1 MSVLG
6 AAIVAGTLHE
16 IWRDYTGFTI
26 DPNTDVWVV
35 STLHCFSILSNARQ
49 LLSTQT
55 SPSDLSC
62 LYGIRFITMS
72 LIALL
77 HAYSSNLY
85 RNSFNKFSM
94 TGVIIKG
101 FLNIITNNDLC
112 NIQDNLT
119 WQMQGIANSIYLVDT
134 FFLLSGLLVAY
145 GLVRELDL
153 NSGRFNVPLFYL
165 HRYLR

>member
-1 MSVLG
+1 
-6 AAIVAGTLHE
+6 
-16 IWRDYTGFTI
+16 
-26 DPNTDVWVV
+26 
-35 STLHCFSILSNARQ
+35 
-49 LLSTQT
+49 
-55 SPSDLSC
+55 
-62 LYGIRFITMS
+62 
-72 LIALL
+72 
-77 HAYSSNLY
+77 
-85 RNSFNKFSM
+85 M

-153 NSGRFNVPLFYL
+153 NNGRFNVPLFYL